1 MPGLSIYDYVL
12 IRRGRPTEILLQL
25 PSVLKKRIHA
35 SIRTRVR
42 TAALVGSSLMLGFLV
57 SIFEFA
63 CTGQVYLP
71 TLAYLVRVRRQLDAV
86 GLLVL
91 YNLCF
96 IVPLLLVFG
105 GSYYGVSSARLTA
118 FFQAHM
124 GKVKLGLAVVFVG
137 LAVFTLV
144 G

>member
-1 MPGLSIYDYVL
+1 M
-12 IRRGRPTEILLQL
+12 
-25 PSVLKKRIHA
+25 
-35 SIRTRVR
+35 
-42 TAALVGSSLMLGFLV
+42 
-57 SIFEFA
+57 
-63 CTGQVYLP
+63 CTGEF
-71 TLAYLVRVRRQLDAV
+71 DAV

-96 IVPLLLVFG
+96 IAPLLVVFG
-105 GSYYGVSSARLTA
+105 GSYYGVSSTHITT

-124 GKVKLGLAVVFVG
+124 GKVKLGLAFVFAG